1 MSQSP
6 NSDSERQSPEATI
19 LFDGVCNLC
28 SAYVQYVIRRD
39 PGKRF
44 RFAQLQSAVGQAL
57 LTAHGIEGLKSMIL
71 IRNGK
76 AYRKS
81 SAAIR
86 IGGLLRFPWPVVWIF
101 WLVPKPV
108 RDWCYDF
115 VGSRRYRWF
124 GKKTQC
130 WVPDEDLAGRF
141 LD

>member
-28 SAYVQYVIRRD
+28 SAYVQFVIRRD

-44 RFAQLQSAVGQAL
+44 RFAQLQSEVGQAL
-57 LTAHGIEGLKSMIL
+57 STDHGSGGLESMLL

-76 AYRKS
+76 VYRKS
-81 SAAIR
+81 AAAIR
-86 IGGLLRFPWPVVWIF
+86 ICGLLRFPWPVVWVF

-115 VGSRRYRWF
+115 VGSRRYKWF

-130 WVPDEDLAGRF
+130 WIPDEDLAGRF